1 MKFPMN
7 VSQGG
12 ESSSER
18 ARAPNFPL
26 RIGPT
31 GLSLISLNYSRHQ
44 SLTPHSLDSSA
55 PGASILRC
63 TPTVKRRGIR
73 PCTAMQFRAR
83 GFCKKRD
90 LAAGL
95 GVMLVD
101 EGGADGEAGG
111 DSPSSSAKLQL
122 VGVLRRGKCSGVAAA
137 AGWEGTTGGTRGLLR
152 WVGLLRLNPGQPTVR
167 EVGVGLC
174 RR

>member
-1 MKFPMN
+1 M
-7 VSQGG
+7 
-12 ESSSER
+12 
-18 ARAPNFPL
+18 
-26 RIGPT
+26 
-31 GLSLISLNYSRHQ
+31 
-44 SLTPHSLDSSA
+44 
-55 PGASILRC
+55 
-63 TPTVKRRGIR
+63 RG
-73 PCTAMQFRAR
+73 
-83 GFCKKRD
+83 

-111 DSPSSSAKLQL
+111 DSACSSAKLQL

-152 WVGLLRLNPGQPTVR
+152 RVGLLRLNPGQPTVVG
-167 EVGVGLC
+167 VGVGLS

>member
-1 MKFPMN
+1 MRGAALGM
-7 VSQGG
+7 GG
-12 ESSSER
+12 
-18 ARAPNFPL
+18 L
-26 RIGPT
+26 
-31 GLSLISLNYSRHQ
+31 
-44 SLTPHSLDSSA
+44 
-55 PGASILRC
+55 
-63 TPTVKRRGIR
+63 
-73 PCTAMQFRAR
+73 
-83 GFCKKRD
+83 
-90 LAAGL
+90 
-95 GVMLVD
+95 LVG

-111 DSPSSSAKLQL
+111 DSACSSAKLQL

>member
-1 MKFPMN
+1 M
-7 VSQGG
+7 
-12 ESSSER
+12 
-18 ARAPNFPL
+18 
-26 RIGPT
+26 
-31 GLSLISLNYSRHQ
+31 
-44 SLTPHSLDSSA
+44 
-55 PGASILRC
+55 
-63 TPTVKRRGIR
+63 RG
-73 PCTAMQFRAR
+73 
-83 GFCKKRD
+83 

-111 DSPSSSAKLQL
+111 DSACSSAKLQL
-122 VGVLRRGKCSGVAAA
+122 VGVLRRGKCSGVATA

-152 WVGLLRLNPGQPTVR
+152 RVGLLRLNPGHPTVR